1 MSRKKLSYTHF
12 LSIPLNTDEIIKNF
26 NSFKSDIIQKF
37 GGDVTGIDEII
48 FQKPNKLHL
57 TIGML
62 TLLDEEERKQAVQT
76 FMDCKQHIIEY
87 NEYNFFYRIEYF
99 NWSQFNL

>member
-1 MSRKKLSYTHF
+1 M
-12 LSIPLNTDEIIKNF
+12 SIPLNIDEIIKNF
-26 NSFKSDIIQKF
+26 NSFKSDVIQKF
-37 GGDVTGIDEII
+37 GGVVTGIDEII

-87 NEYNFFYRIEYF
+87 NENNFFLKNRIF
-99 NWSQFNL
+99 